1 MVAFR
6 GVRTCEKNMMMKTIL
21 DQLTEAGL
29 WFRDLAQRF
38 SLRRDMAPIATVA
51 RVEEFAA
58 TRSALITQKK
68 LYGYLKERMGVNY
81 PKVFTDEVFTQS
93 IDLAKLEIYAASL
106 ADLTCFCVANAM
118 TDPLVQNQDR
128 DAVARA
134 CYRHGLAFNAD
145 EASDEQ
151 RARWTD
157 AFDMRLGKTVW
168 SLRGEGG
175 QHFIE
180 SPGALVRWAPIAEEL
195 KRLDRE
201 IVENSIRYAWIEV
214 RTDYMARIRPDAV
227 AADWRMRA
235 G

>member
-6 GVRTCEKNMMMKTIL
+6 RVRTCEKNMTMKMIL

-81 PKVFTDEVFTQS
+81 PKVFTDEVYAQS
-93 IDLAKLEIYAASL
+93 MNLAKLEIFAASL
-106 ADLTCFCVANAM
+106 ADLTCFCVANAA
-118 TDPLVQNQDR
+118 TDPLFQNQDR

-134 CYRHGLAFNAD
+134 CYRHGLAFNAG

-151 RARWTD
+151 RGRWIE
-157 AFDMRLGKTVW
+157 AFEARLGKTVW

-180 SPGALVRWAPIAEEL
+180 SPGALIRWAPIAEEL

>member
-1 MVAFR
+1 M
-6 GVRTCEKNMMMKTIL
+6 TSMMKSIL
-21 DQLTEAGL
+21 DQFTEAGL

-38 SLRRDMAPIATVA
+38 SVRRDTAPIATVA
-51 RVEEFAA
+51 RVEAFAA

-81 PKVFTDEVFTQS
+81 PKVFTDEVYARS
-93 IDLAKLEIYAASL
+93 IDVAKLEIYAASL
-106 ADLTCFCVANAM
+106 ADLTCFCVANA
-118 TDPLVQNQDR
+118 TADPLLQNADR
-128 DAVARA
+128 DAMARG
-134 CYRHGLAFNAD
+134 CYRHGLAFNAG
-145 EASDEQ
+145 EASDDQ

-157 AFDMRLGKTVW
+157 AFEARLGRTVW
-168 SLRGEGG
+168 TLRGEGG

-180 SPGALVRWAPIAEEL
+180 SPGALIRWAPIAEEF

-214 RTDYMARIRPDAV
+214 RTDYMARVTPDAI
-227 AADWRMRA
+227 AADWRLRPA

>member
-1 MVAFR
+1 
-6 GVRTCEKNMMMKTIL
+6 MKMIL
-21 DQLTEAGL
+21 NQLTEAGL
-29 WFRDLAQRF
+29 WFRDVARRF
-38 SLRRDMAPIATVA
+38 SLRRDSAPIATIA
-51 RVEEFAA
+51 RLEEFAA
-58 TRSALITQKK
+58 TRSALIAQKK

-81 PKVFTDEVFTQS
+81 PKVFTDEIYSQS
-93 IDLAKLEIYAASL
+93 MNLAKLEIFAACL
-106 ADLTCFCVANAM
+106 ADLTCFCVANAAS
-118 TDPLVQNQDR
+118 DPALRNADR
-128 DAVARA
+128 DEMARG
-134 CYRHGLAFNAD
+134 CYRHGLAFNAE
-145 EASDEQ
+145 EASGEQ

-157 AFDMRLGKTVW
+157 AFETRLGKTVW

-180 SPGALVRWAPIAEEL
+180 SPGALIRWAPIAEEL

-214 RTDYMARIRPDAV
+214 RTDYMGRIEPDAV